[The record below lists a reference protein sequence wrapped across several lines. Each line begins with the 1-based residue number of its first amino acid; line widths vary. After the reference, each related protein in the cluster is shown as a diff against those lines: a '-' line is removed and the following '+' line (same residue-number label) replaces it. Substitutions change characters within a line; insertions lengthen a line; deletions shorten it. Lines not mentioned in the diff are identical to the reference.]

1 MTDGVIRTV
10 LLDAKIRKVCVL
22 RLLMEEVLQ
31 EIQPS
36 NLHQEWGLVP
46 RSAGWVRQKE
56 PLSQPPLLFTLDP
69 LPGHLSDDGG
79 RVSPG
84 GGLAGVA
91 QSAQGYL
98 R

>member
-1 MTDGVIRTV
+1 MGEI
-10 LLDAKIRKVCVL
+10 
-22 RLLMEEVLQ
+22 LQ

-36 NLHQEWGLVP
+36 NLHQEWGLVL

-56 PLSQPPLLFTLDP
+56 PLSQPPLLFTLGP

-79 RVSPG
+79 RVSPA

-91 QSAQGYL
+91 QSEASRGTLGKRAAPQSGADAGARL
-98 R
+98 TWLFR